1 MTFARR
7 CSAGFATGTLVSL
20 VTITPCLGA
29 DATPPDPQLF
39 AAGFASEFGF
49 TLGESLEAKR
59 KGLPAPKSQDN
70 GNLYFVLK
78 LPKPSGPFEQVVV
91 GMSPKSQLVVTLRA
105 RREFNDAA
113 SCFAELQ
120 KLNDS
125 MQSKLGVKSTRSNL
139 TKAWVFYDVE
149 QAPVS
154 REMSCNDKRMDFY
167 VFNKELIFQGV
178 SESVDAEETAAAAT
192 PAKPTAQR

>member
-7 CSAGFATGTLVSL
+7 FRAGFGTVTLVSL

-29 DATPPDPQLF
+29 DATADETPLF
-39 AAGFASEFGF
+39 TGGFASEFGY

-59 KGLPAPKSQDN
+59 KALPPPKSQDN

-78 LPKPSGPFEQVVV
+78 LPKPNGPFDQVVV

-105 RREFNDAA
+105 RHDFNDAA
-113 SCFAELQ
+113 SCLVELQ
-120 KLNDS
+120 KLNDA
-125 MQSKLGVKSTRSNL
+125 MESKLGVKSTRSNVAPSRL
-139 TKAWVFYDVE
+139 FYNVE

-154 REMSCNDKRMDFY
+154 REMSCNDKRLDFY
-167 VFNKELIFQGV
+167 VFNKKLIFQGV
-178 SESVDAEETAAAAT
+178 SESVDAEETAAAAA
-192 PAKPTAQR
+192 PQKPTAQR